1 MATRASTFNQGV
13 SKNGAVFQA
22 SWTGL
27 LNGDDGAWISFAE
40 WSAKTF
46 HVFGTFGAAG
56 TVIIEGSND
65 VTVPPTNAS
74 TITNWQATQL
84 SATSAGF
91 LTARDMPIWV
101 RPRVTG
107 GDGTTSIT
115 VTLAGHRADIA
126 AVG

>member
-1 MATRASTFNQGV
+1 MTTRASVFNNTV
-13 SKNGAVFQA
+13 SKDGAVFQA

-46 HVFGTFGAAG
+46 HVFGTFGAGG
-56 TVIIEGSND
+56 TVVIEGSND
-65 VTVPPTNAS
+65 ITSPPTNAN
-74 TITNWQATQL
+74 TITNWQATPL
-84 SATSAGF
+84 STTTAGF

-101 RPRVTG
+101 RPRVTA
-107 GDGTTSIT
+107 GDGTTSVT